1 MTASDTV
8 LRRLAWTSASFIAA
22 MFVAAI
28 VLTLLAPLPPVSE
41 EAWSGGGALGK
52 AVFGVVV
59 MTFPVVG
66 LLVLRR
72 QPDNRIGWLLLGIGM
87 LWGVGLLG
95 DNYATYGLV
104 VDPGSL
110 PAPDIV
116 AALNEG
122 TWVPGIGLM
131 GTFLILLYPD
141 GHLPSAR
148 WRPVAWVSA
157 ITIVLLG
164 IAVDLSPGSME
175 ESPVPTMENPI
186 AWEAAEP
193 VVNAVTLVF
202 FPLLPLCIVACA
214 VALVRRFRR
223 SRGVERLQLKWLAAA
238 GAGVASVYLVAIS
251 SVVLSDLGLLPPG
264 LASDW
269 FVFLSTTSTLSFAL
283 LPASIGIAVL
293 RYGLYEI
300 DVVINRAL
308 VYAGLTALLAGVYLG
323 SVLLFQLVLA
333 PITQESDLAVAGSTL
348 AVAGLFGPAR
358 RRIQRIVDR
367 RFYRH
372 RYDAVQTLEDFAV
385 RLRHQVDLDD
395 VGGDLR
401 SVVLASVQPA
411 HVSLWMRP

>member
-41 EAWSGGGALGK
+41 EAWSGGGALGE

-66 LLVLRR
+66 LIVLRR

-87 LWGVGLLG
+87 LWGLVLLG

-141 GHLPSAR
+141 GHLPSPH

-164 IAVDLSPGSME
+164 FAVDLSPGSME

-193 VVNAVTLVF
+193 VVNAVTFVF
-202 FPLLPLCIVACA
+202 FPMLPLCIVACA

-238 GAGVASVYLVAIS
+238 GAVVAFIYLVAIS

-264 LASDW
+264 RASW
-269 FVFLSTTSTLSFAL
+269 FIFLSTTSTLSFAL

-323 SVLLFQLVLA
+323 SVLLFQLVLE

-367 RFYRH
+367 RFYRQ

-385 RLRHQVDLDD
+385 RLRHQVELDA
-395 VGGDLR
+395 VGADLR
-401 SVVLASVQPA
+401 NVVNGSVQPA

>member
-1 MTASDTV
+1 
-8 LRRLAWTSASFIAA
+8 
-22 MFVAAI
+22 
-28 VLTLLAPLPPVSE
+28 
-41 EAWSGGGALGK
+41 
-52 AVFGVVV
+52 
-59 MTFPVVG
+59 
-66 LLVLRR
+66 
-72 QPDNRIGWLLLGIGM
+72 
-87 LWGVGLLG
+87 
-95 DNYATYGLV
+95 
-104 VDPGSL
+104 
-110 PAPDIV
+110 
-116 AALNEG
+116 
-122 TWVPGIGLM
+122 
-131 GTFLILLYPD
+131 
-141 GHLPSAR
+141 
-148 WRPVAWVSA
+148 
-157 ITIVLLG
+157 
-164 IAVDLSPGSME
+164 
-175 ESPVPTMENPI
+175 
-186 AWEAAEP
+186 
-193 VVNAVTLVF
+193 
-202 FPLLPLCIVACA
+202 
-214 VALVRRFRR
+214 
-223 SRGVERLQLKWLAAA
+223 VERLQLKWLAAA

-251 SVVLSDLGLLPPG
+251 SVVLSDLGLLPTG
-264 LASDW
+264 LPSDW
-269 FVFLSTTSTLSFAL
+269 FIFLSTTSTLSFAL